1 MSDEM
6 VVAGALG
13 APEIGT
19 KRLRE
24 HWGTRLGFLMAA
36 AGSAIGLGLLWKLPY
51 VTGKQGGGL
60 FLLLYV
66 VALIVVGVPVY
77 IAELMLGRSAQR
89 AAVGIF
95 AQICPKRPIWRIA
108 GWLGVISSFVILSY
122 YSVVAGWGL
131 NYLTMSFAG
140 AFKGRGDLEGLFASL
155 SGSPTISL
163 FWHLVFMLLTIGV
176 VYGGVR
182 AGIEYWSRI
191 MTGGLLL
198 LLVVLFGYALT
209 LDGFGQAVSF
219 VFTPDWSQITPTTC
233 LEALGLALM
242 TLSVG
247 QGILLTYG
255 SYAQK
260 RDNLPRMACL
270 VAGMVL
276 VVAVLASLMIFPVVF
291 TFGMQPQ
298 QGEGLV
304 FATLPML
311 FGKLAG
317 GSLLAIAFFVLFVF
331 TALTSAVALLEVV
344 VANCT
349 DLYGWSR
356 KKAVWLLGGAIFV
369 AGIPSA
375 FGDSPLF
382 FGSWSTLYGKTFF
395 QTMDHLAAQWLLPV
409 DALLIALFVGW
420 IAPKQLLKDEFGGPR
435 PLFTLWRIVMRYIV
449 PAAIL
454 IIIFQRGGLIDLD
467 AIISPAQNKV

>member
-1 MSDEM
+1 MSEE
-6 VVAGALG
+6 VGIQSAGFG
-13 APEIGT
+13 AR
-19 KRLRE
+19 RLRE
-24 HWGTRLGFLMAA
+24 HWGSRLGFLMAA

-60 FLLLYV
+60 FLLLYLG
-66 VALIVVGVPVY
+66 ALIIVGVPVY
-77 IAELMLGRSAQR
+77 IGELILGRSAQR
-89 AAVGIF
+89 GAVGIF
-95 AQICPKRPIWRIA
+95 AEMSPHKPIWRMA
-108 GWLGVISSFVILSY
+108 GWLGVIGSFVILSY

-140 AFKGRGDLEGLFASL
+140 AFQGRGPGQVEGLFKAL
-155 SGSPTISL
+155 SATPSISL
-163 FWHLVFMLLTIGV
+163 FWHMVFMLLTIAV
-176 VYGGVR
+176 VYKGVR

-191 MTGGLLL
+191 MTGGLLVL
-198 LLVVLFGYALT
+198 LLVLFGYALT

-219 VFTPDWSQITPTTC
+219 IFTPNWSQFTPSTC

-260 RDNLPRMACL
+260 RENLPRMACM

-276 VVAVLASLMIFPVVF
+276 GVAVLASLMIFPVVF
-291 TFGMQPQ
+291 TFGLQPQ

-311 FGKLAG
+311 FGQLAG
-317 GSLLAIAFFVLFVF
+317 GNILAIAFFVLFVF

-344 VANCT
+344 VANCI

-356 KKAVWLLGGAIFV
+356 RKAVWLLGAAIFV
-369 AGIPSA
+369 CGIPSA
-375 FGDSPLF
+375 FGSSDLI

-395 QTMDHLAAQWLLPV
+395 QTMDHLASQWLLPL
-409 DALLIALFVGW
+409 DALLVALFVGW
-420 IAPKQLLKDEFGGPR
+420 AVPKKLLRDEFGSIK
-435 PLFTLWRIVMRYIV
+435 PLFYLWRLLMRYVV
-449 PAAIL
+449 PAAIVV
-454 IIIFQRGGLIDLD
+454 IIMQRGGLIDLES
-467 AIISPAQNKV
+467 IFSP